1 MESCLLV
8 VESCFL
14 LSLFKLIASNGNGK
28 RKAIVVQKKKKND
41 KPNKKDSRSLEF
53 LFLNFFNNQLL
64 ESYFLGLLIH

>member
-28 RKAIVVQKKKKND
+28 RKDIVVQKKK
-41 KPNKKDSRSLEF
+41 
-53 LFLNFFNNQLL
+53 
-64 ESYFLGLLIH
+64 